1 MTAAMSEA
9 FPDRTEEFA
18 HPRTMIGL
26 KPPKAPRS
34 RPSLRVI
41 GSYHLGG
48 PGKGGRCPNFPLT
61 CHSEGDVCFQC
72 LNSRLTPQEWRYF
85 LRSKHIVAGK
95 FNSILEK
102 RGSIYSDPDILEEG
116 V

>member
-34 RPSLRVI
+34 RPSLRKI
-41 GSYHLGG
+41 ASYTLGG
-48 PGKGGRCPNFPLT
+48 PGKGGRCPNFSLR
-61 CHSEGDVCFQC
+61 CHYEGDICFRC
-72 LNSRLTPQEWRYF
+72 INSRLTPQEWRYF
-85 LRSKHIVAGK
+85 LKARRIVEGK
-95 FNSILEK
+95 FSSLIDL
-102 RGSIYSDPDILEEG
+102 RGLPECSEE
-116 V
+116 

>member
-26 KPPKAPRS
+26 KPPKAPLS
-34 RPSLRVI
+34 RPSLRSI
-41 GSYHLGG
+41 ASYHLGG
-48 PGKGGRCPNFPLT
+48 PGKGGRCPNFPLV
-61 CHSEGDVCFQC
+61 CHSEGDICFRC
-72 LNSRLTPQEWRYF
+72 INSRLTPQEWRYF
-85 LRSKHIVAGK
+85 LKARRIVEGEFSSLIDHRAI
-95 FNSILEK
+95 S
-102 RGSIYSDPDILEEG
+102 DILEEG